1 MKSFAR
7 AVVIA
12 GGGALLLGASLAV
25 SSVAPV
31 SGASEIQPAK
41 VKASC
46 NSTAPCTNFKNSGSG
61 AGVEGTSS
69 GSSPSVYNLGAIQGD
84 ANGLNGTY
92 AYSSGRNGGF
102 FENNTS
108 SYYSLFSFQ
117 DNSSGYSFGA
127 QNSSTGDYFSVDEDG
142 DGYFSG
148 DVDATAYDT
157 HLRVRGGYV
166 RAFNAI
172 STRQTIE
179 DTGTARLMNGEAAVR
194 FDGPLANAIDIRQ
207 GYQVFLTPDGETRG
221 LFVSQKYE
229 GGFIVR
235 EIEHG
240 RSNIMFDYRVVAH
253 PVGSTDQRLPA
264 ITLKALP
271 VNNPGHIPQ

>member
-1 MKSFAR
+1 MKSLAKG
-7 AVVIA
+7 AVIA
-12 GGGALLLGASLAV
+12 AAGALLLGAGLSL
-25 SSVAPV
+25 SSIAPV
-31 SGASEIQPAK
+31 SGESQIQPAK
-41 VKASC
+41 VKGKC
-46 NSTAPCTNFKNSGSG
+46 NSTAACTNFMNSGNG
-61 AGVEGTSS
+61 PGVEGTSS
-69 GSSPSVYNLGAIQGD
+69 GSSPSNYNLGALQGD
-84 ANGLNGTY
+84 ANGLNGIY
-92 AYSSGRNGGF
+92 AYSSGRNSGF

-108 SYYSLFSFQ
+108 SYYTLFSYQ
-117 DNSSGYSFGA
+117 DSSSGYSLGA
-127 QNSSTGDYFSVDEDG
+127 EDSATGDYFSVDYDG

-148 DVDATAYDT
+148 TMDASYYYE
-157 HLRVRGGYV
+157 HLRVRNGYV
-166 RAFNAI
+166 RAFNAV

-194 FDGPLANAIDIRQ
+194 FDGALSGAIDIRQ

-253 PVGSTDQRLPA
+253 PVGSTDARLPA
-264 ITLKALP
+264 ITLKAP
-271 VNNPGHIPQ
+271 PISNPGHAPR